1 MALTEEQK
9 KQLYKFI
16 VKERHYTMNDIY
28 AFMPDVDHRYLRD
41 VLKSITT
48 FIRFDRCP
56 YCNTSILV
64 TYSNRQ
70 QVYCCPEHKKAFNNR
85 NRPKTRIVV
94 CERCGKEFTTYS
106 FRKTRYCSPYCSAR
120 HRADLMKEKKDQ
132 NK

>member
-16 VKERHYTMNDIY
+16 VEERHYAMNDIY
-28 AFMPDVDHRYLRD
+28 VFMPDVDHRYLRE
-41 VLKSITT
+41 VLKNITS

-70 QVYCCPEHKKAFNNR
+70 QIYCCPEHKKAFNNR
-85 NRPKTRIVV
+85 NRPKTRVV
-94 CERCGKEFTTYS
+94 VFEGVRRVFHCI
-106 FRKTRYCSPYCSAR
+106 KTLCIGHKLIIGLIQVNPFF
-120 HRADLMKEKKDQ
+120 LLKKV
-132 NK
+132 